1 MSNNNTIWWLI
12 LAGWMIGSTWWHV
25 CKIKLICDAPLIST
39 TAQSLPAKAAQAPL
53 HIMDGPALMLTSN
66 GHVAFNVSDEKADIS
81 GIKQEID
88 SLAAYLR
95 IYPDRQLNIKG
106 YYGSTEINNTNW
118 GNLGIARA
126 ESIKSYLVNAGIQPE
141 RISTFGQID
150 DHLNMDNNKISGGID
165 FEFADAPEAN
175 DSTLAAGQKF
185 NDIFRSM
192 DLYFA
197 SGSADYIK
205 TTDNESFVV
214 EARKFLN
221 SNPDKKLLITGH
233 TDNTGSADLN
243 LRLSKK
249 RAEHIKNVFTNAGLP
264 AKQLTTDAKG
274 QSQPK
279 AENQTDAGKAAN
291 RRVTI
296 VVL

>member
-25 CKIKLICDAPLIST
+25 CKIKQICDAPLISIT
-39 TAQSLPAKAAQAPL
+39 DQSHVAEAAPVSL
-53 HIMDGPALMLTSN
+53 HIMDGTALMLTSN
-66 GHVAFNVSDEKADIS
+66 GNVAFNVSEGKADFS
-81 GIKQEID
+81 SIKQEID
-88 SLAAYLR
+88 SLAAYLQL
-95 IYPDRQLNIKG
+95 YPGRKLNIKG
-106 YYGSTEINNTNW
+106 YYSNNEQNNTNSD
-118 GNLGIARA
+118 NLGIARA
-126 ESIKSYLVNAGIQPE
+126 ESIKSYLVNAGIQPGS
-141 RISTFGQID
+141 ISTFGQID
-150 DHLNMDNNKISGGID
+150 DNLTMFNNKVSGGID
-165 FEFADAPEAN
+165 FEFADHTEIN
-175 DSTLAAGQKF
+175 DSTLAVAQKF
-185 NDIFRSM
+185 NDIFRSL
-192 DLYFA
+192 DLYFV

-205 TTDNESFVV
+205 TTDNESFVA
-214 EARKFLN
+214 EAKEFLN

-243 LRLSKK
+243 MMLSKK
-249 RAEHIKNVFTNAGLP
+249 RAEHIKNVFINAGIP
-264 AKQLTTDAKG
+264 ANQLTTEAKG